1 MSDLPLLHT
10 AANDPIDPQTRAAD
24 PLLNAFVTANAG
36 AGKTTTLVRRVA
48 RLLLHGARPEGVLC
62 VTYTKAAAAEM
73 QTRLFETL
81 GEWAVATDEQLRADL
96 REIGA
101 PHDDLGGDLSRAR
114 RLFAQALETPGGLK
128 IQTLH
133 AFCEQLLR
141 RFPLEA
147 GLSPGFTVMDDAD
160 ARVVAERAREDV
172 AHLALRD
179 EDGPIGRAYE
189 HLAVELDGKSFEALL
204 KQLDGVREGIAA
216 YAEACRARGEGVHDD
231 VWRVCGFSAGEPRD
245 PEAVERAAVEAC
257 QWAQWREH
265 AAELARSNAT
275 DGKTAEAMFRLAE
288 LEGGG
293 DARFAEHWRL
303 FSLASGQPKG
313 KLAGKAVASGTQDW
327 LAAEQA
333 RLHEACQRATAA
345 RQAVDTVHVL
355 TLGAAYVGAY
365 ACRKAERNALDF
377 SDLTQAA
384 RRLLTESD
392 AAAWVLFKLDG
403 GIDHVLVDEAQDTS
417 PAQWDVVHAIATEF
431 FAGEGQRPS
440 TGPRGLQRTVFA
452 VGDKKQS
459 IYSFQGAAPERLTL
473 ESQKYDTLARRAGRD
488 FEGVAL
494 EESFRSTPQ
503 VLAYVDAVFAEP
515 QARTAL
521 GDTAEV
527 VRHTARRLDHAGQ
540 IDLWPLLRDEKAE
553 EADAWEPL
561 DAQSSVLATTSA
573 RKRLAYRIA
582 AAVARMT
589 ERKEAVYDK
598 SLKAWRAARP
608 GDVLILVRRR
618 DALFE
623 EIIRALK
630 RSGLPVAGADRLK
643 LSRHIVFKDVL
654 ALIRFALFP
663 WDDLTV
669 AALLRSPFCGVSEEE
684 LFDLA
689 QPRGK
694 ASLYSELNRRSG
706 ERPAWRDASAFLS
719 WARNEGLSHGPF
731 DFLSHVLTRLDGE
744 GRSQRRRLVTRLG
757 EEAQDAAEALLAEA
771 LSAESKGITD
781 LERFALHLERSE
793 IEVKREMEG
802 AGDQV
807 RVMTVHGAKG
817 LEAPIVILPDAATPP
832 RAAKGGLLPTED
844 GGWLFAPRSADD
856 TEASAAARARA
867 LDKAEAE
874 SLRLLYVALTR
885 ARDRVI
891 VCGRIAADKDA
902 AHERSWYARLEQAF
916 DDPALASDVREVDEP
931 EFTLRRYGPDPET
944 APVVEAAP
952 DETTPLPD
960 WAAAFAPTESPLAD
974 YASPSTLAERRR
986 GPAPS
991 PLAAVGGLGRFR
1003 RGDLIH
1009 KLLQRLPDLPAA
1021 VRADRAAM
1029 LLAQERDLTPEQR
1042 REMAAAALGVLEDPR
1057 FAPVWGDGGRA
1068 EAAVAGH
1075 AAELPPGLKI
1085 SGRVDRM
1092 VVTRDRVLVVDFKTN
1107 RPSPDRIEQADP
1119 SYLMQMAIYVAVLR
1133 EIFPGRTVEAAL
1145 VWTDGPKL
1153 MPVPEATIAWQLAQ
1167 LRRLS
1172 APTAP
1177 AH

>member
-1 MSDLPLLHT
+1 MSELPLLQ
-10 AANDPIDPQTRAAD
+10 AVANDPIDPQTRAAE
-24 PLLNAFVTANAG
+24 PTLNAFVTANAG

-73 QTRLFETL
+73 QSRLFQTL
-81 GEWAVATDEQLRADL
+81 GGWAVAKDEDLRAEL
-96 REIGA
+96 RAIGA
-101 PHDDLGGDLSRAR
+101 PGDDLGGDLARAR

-147 GLSPGFTVMDDAD
+147 GLSPGFAVMDDAD
-160 ARVVAERAREDV
+160 ARLVAEQAREDV
-172 AHLALRD
+172 AHRALRD
-179 EDGPIGRAYE
+179 ENGPIGRAYE
-189 HLAVELDGKSFEALL
+189 HLAVELDGKTFEALL
-204 KQLDGVREGIAA
+204 RQLDGEREGIEA
-216 YAEACRARGEGVHDD
+216 YAEACRARGEGIHDD
-231 VWRVCGFSAGEPRD
+231 VWRTCGFQGGEPAD
-245 PEAVERAAVEAC
+245 PEALEQAAIEAC

-265 AAELARSNAT
+265 AAVLAQSNAT
-275 DGKTAEAMFRLAE
+275 DGKTAEAMYRLAE
-288 LEGGG
+288 LEGRG
-293 DARFAEHWRL
+293 DAPFAEHWRL
-303 FSLASGQPKG
+303 FTDSKGKPKA
-313 KLAGKAVASGTQDW
+313 KLAGVKVAEATKDW
-327 LAAEQA
+327 LSLEQA
-333 RLHEACQRATAA
+333 RLHESCKRATAA

-355 TLGAAYVGAY
+355 TLGAAYVAAY
-365 ACRKAERNALDF
+365 GLRKAQRNALDF

-384 RRLLTESD
+384 RRLLTASD
-392 AAAWVLFKLDG
+392 ASAWVLFKLDG

-417 PAQWDVVHAIATEF
+417 PAQWDVVEAIATEF

-440 TGPRGLQRTVFA
+440 TGPRGLQRTLFA

-459 IYSFQGAAPERLTL
+459 IYSFQGAAPERLSAET
-473 ESQKYDTLARRAGRD
+473 QKYAGMAERAGRD
-488 FEGVAL
+488 FEGVEL
-494 EESFRSTPQ
+494 LESFRSTPQ
-503 VLAYVDAVFAEP
+503 VLSYVDAVFREP
-515 QARTAL
+515 EARKAL
-521 GDTAEV
+521 GDTTEV
-527 VRHTARRLDHAGQ
+527 VRHVARRLDHAGQ
-540 IDLWPLLRDEKAE
+540 IDLWPLELDSKTE

-561 DAQSSVLATTSA
+561 DAPPVTSA
-573 RKRLAYRIA
+573 RKRLARRIA
-582 AAVARMT
+582 ASVKRMAEAR
-589 ERKEAVYDK
+589 EAVFDK
-598 SLKAWRAARP
+598 DLKQWRAARP

-618 DALFE
+618 DGLFE

-669 AALLRSPFCGVSEEE
+669 AALLRSPFCGVSEQE

-689 QPRGK
+689 QGREGG
-694 ASLYSELNRRSG
+694 LYLELNRRSG
-706 ERPAWRDASAFLS
+706 ERAEWKDASTFLS
-719 WARNEGLSHGPF
+719 WAREEGRAHGPF

-744 GRSQRRRLVTRLG
+744 GRSQRQRLVTRLG

-771 LSAESKGITD
+771 LSAESKGVTD

-817 LEAPIVILPDAATPP
+817 LEAPIVFLPDAATPP
-832 RAAKGGLLPTED
+832 RAAKGGLLPTEE
-844 GGWLFAPRSADD
+844 GGWLFAPRSGDD
-856 TEASAAARARA
+856 TAASAAARQRA
-867 LDKAEAE
+867 LQKAEAE

-891 VCGRIAADKDA
+891 VCGRLPAGKDVA
-902 AHERSWYARLEQAF
+902 NERSWYARLERAF
-916 DDPALASDVREVDEP
+916 DDAALKDEVREVQEG
-931 EFTLRRYGPDPET
+931 EFSLRRYGPDPAT
-944 APVVEAAP
+944 APVIAPRAHEAS
-952 DETTPLPD
+952 PLPA
-960 WAAAFAPTESPLAD
+960 WTEAFAPAESPLAD
-974 YASPSTLAERRR
+974 YASPSTFAERKR

-991 PLAAVGGLGRFR
+991 PLAALGGLGRFR

-1009 KLLQRLPDLPAA
+1009 KLLQRLPDIPVAA
-1021 VRADRAAM
+1021 RSDRAAM

-1042 REMAAAALGVLEDPR
+1042 REMAAAAMGVLEDPR
-1057 FAPVWGDGGRA
+1057 FAAVWGDGGRA
-1068 EAAVAGH
+1068 EAAVAGA

-1092 VVTRDRVLVVDFKTN
+1092 VVTPERVLVVDFKTN

-1119 SYLMQMAIYVAVLR
+1119 AYLMQMAIYVAVLR

-1153 MPVPEATIAWQLAQ
+1153 MPVPEATVAWQLAQ

-1172 APTAP
+1172 APP
-1177 AH
+1177 AGAH